1 LNLFIPLPPDIDS
14 GEERSMKHAGYA
26 QLNRRPV
33 LGEDGAPL
41 DILELHICRTRLCIR
56 LHDLRSAMYSG
67 FSVNV
72 EKLKWNWMA
81 YIGSVAGSARVS
93 KSGKAL
99 NIDLTN
105 GEHFTLAL
113 DALHAVICC
122 RERYATVAALP
133 PRISP
138 AGIKNRCISDFISR
152 ATIGSEKTSSP
163 HHPPAQLPLIACET

>member
-1 LNLFIPLPPDIDS
+1 
-14 GEERSMKHAGYA
+14 MKQAGYV

-33 LGEDGAPL
+33 LSEDGAPL

-56 LHDLRSAMYSG
+56 MHELRGAI
-67 FSVNV
+67 SVGSPARV

-81 YIGSVAGSARVS
+81 YTGGSAGSARVS

-105 GEHFTLAL
+105 GERFTLAL
-113 DALHAVICC
+113 DALHAVLSC

-133 PRISP
+133 PRMPPTGARNRLITDFTGRVPGEGTTPGIPAHESP
-138 AGIKNRCISDFISR
+138 AQF
-152 ATIGSEKTSSP
+152 
-163 HHPPAQLPLIACET
+163 PLIACET

>member
-1 LNLFIPLPPDIDS
+1 
-14 GEERSMKHAGYA
+14 MKQAGYI

-41 DILELHICRTRLCIR
+41 DILELHICRTQLCIR
-56 LHDLRSAMYSG
+56 MQELRAAVSTGSTAR
-67 FSVNV
+67 V

-81 YIGSVAGSARVS
+81 YTGGIAGHAQVS

-105 GEHFTLAL
+105 GERFTLAL
-113 DALHAVICC
+113 DALQAVISC

-133 PRISP
+133 PRIQSV
-138 AGIKNRCISDFISR
+138 GVRNRLISDYTGLIPGDGYIPDTR
-152 ATIGSEKTSSP
+152 GEV
-163 HHPPAQLPLIACET
+163 PA

>member
-1 LNLFIPLPPDIDS
+1 
-14 GEERSMKHAGYA
+14 MKQAGYV

-56 LHDLRSAMYSG
+56 MHELRVAISSG
-67 FSVNV
+67 SGARV

-81 YIGSVAGSARVS
+81 YTGGIAGTARVS

-105 GEHFTLAL
+105 GERFTLAL
-113 DALHAVICC
+113 DALHAVVSC

-133 PRISP
+133 PRVQP
-138 AGIKNRCISDFISR
+138 PGIRNRLITDFTGLVSR
-152 ATIGSEKTSSP
+152 EGVTGGTSP
-163 HHPPAQLPLIACET
+163 HESPPQFPLIACET

>member
-1 LNLFIPLPPDIDS
+1 
-14 GEERSMKHAGYA
+14 MKQAGYI

-56 LHDLRSAMYSG
+56 LHELRGAISAGSQAR
-67 FSVNV
+67 V

-81 YIGSVAGSARVS
+81 YTGGPAGSARVS

-99 NIDLTN
+99 NIDLSN
-105 GEHFTLAL
+105 GERFTIAL
-113 DALHAVICC
+113 DALHAVVSC

-133 PRISP
+133 PRIQP
-138 AGIKNRCISDFISR
+138 AGIRDRRITDFTSLATGEAANRG
-152 ATIGSEKTSSP
+152 ASP
-163 HHPPAQLPLIACET
+163 HESAAQVPLIACET

>member
-1 LNLFIPLPPDIDS
+1 
-14 GEERSMKHAGYA
+14 MKQAGYV

-33 LGEDGAPL
+33 LGDDGAPV

-56 LHDLRSAMYSG
+56 MNELRGAISAGSEAR
-67 FSVNV
+67 V

-81 YIGSVAGSARVS
+81 YTGGIAGTARVS

-105 GEHFTLAL
+105 GERFTLAL
-113 DALHAVICC
+113 DALHAVVSC

-133 PRISP
+133 PRVQPAGVRNRLITDFTGLVSREGMTGGTSPHESP
-138 AGIKNRCISDFISR
+138 AQF
-152 ATIGSEKTSSP
+152 
-163 HHPPAQLPLIACET
+163 PLIACET